1 MYTRVHVCT
10 CTCTCTLYKCDKKK
24 SWMMYLVRMHDK
36 EHATCREPT
45 VQCIQKCGL
54 KTVACSSLTQSLPA
68 AWAALHNS
76 IELQQ
81 KALFIVH

>member
-1 MYTRVHVCT
+1 
-10 CTCTCTLYKCDKKK
+10 
-24 SWMMYLVRMHDK
+24 MHDK

-45 VQCIQKCGL
+45 VHGVHKYGL

-76 IELQQ
+76 IGL
-81 KALFIVH
+81 